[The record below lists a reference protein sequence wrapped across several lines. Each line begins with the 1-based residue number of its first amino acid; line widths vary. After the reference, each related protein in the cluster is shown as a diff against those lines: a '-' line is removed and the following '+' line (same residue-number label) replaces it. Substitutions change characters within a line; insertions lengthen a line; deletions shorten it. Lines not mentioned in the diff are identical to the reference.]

1 MKLKPGRDPTQNA
14 SDLHALQ
21 VEGESERLCYCNALR
36 LMARSRIGDNPG
48 QKQFPSNSL
57 PPSIV

>member
-14 SDLHALQ
+14 SDLHALHF
-21 VEGESERLCYCNALR
+21 EGESERLCYCDALR

-48 QKQFPSNSL
+48 QG
-57 PPSIV
+57 